1 MKRVQTSEIKG
12 GMRELVVEG
21 IVVEKGKPKTVQ
33 TRYGPAQ
40 LTYAIIDD
48 GTGQIKLNLWRDQ
61 IDMVNVGYKVR
72 VENAFAKEFRG
83 ELELN
88 VGSNGKIIV
97 LDKGK

>member
-1 MKRVQTSEIKG
+1 MKKVQISEIEG

-21 IVVEKGKPKTVQ
+21 IVVEKGRPRIVQ

-40 LTYAIIDD
+40 LAYAVIDD
-48 GTGQIKLNLWRDQ
+48 GTGKIRLNLWRDQ

-72 VENAFAKEFRG
+72 VENAFTKEFKG

-97 LDKGK
+97 LDKDK